1 MRLEHKAARIVFPRL
16 GSNMPPP
23 VPVEADFDRF
33 RRMRDA
39 HSFGGL
45 VLFNGAMATTPAL
58 LDRLQA
64 DSDVRLLVAADIE
77 RGAGQQMAGAT
88 LFPHAQAFTRLGDD
102 AEAAVEAFGAA
113 TAREAR
119 AAGIHIVFG
128 PVADVNRDPRNPIIG
143 TRAFG
148 SDTARAT
155 ALVTAYIRGCRR
167 EGLLTTA
174 KHFPGHGNTHA
185 DSHAELP
192 VVTDDEATLVRHDL
206 APFRAAI
213 AAGVE
218 LVMTA
223 HVAYPA
229 LDRSGAPATVSR
241 PILHDLL
248 RTRLGF
254 QGAVITDSLIMGAV
268 RERYATEA
276 DRAAALLNAGVDI
289 VLDPWDPPGAVAG
302 IVAAVQA
309 GRVTEARLDE
319 AIARIESLRGQIRP
333 APGPVTPDEVAAHAA
348 LADRVARQAL
358 FSRRLHDGPI
368 RRDGTGEVWIL
379 LNPFAR
385 TGQPPEARPIQPL
398 ARLLE
403 SVPGATYIEMG
414 PDDREQRYEMARHA
428 AEGAGVVVVAMI
440 VKPAAW
446 HAFGLPPRMVA
457 LAASVF
463 ASRPAVL
470 AVLGSPQM
478 LDVFPDAAAHVCVYS
493 NVPVAQQAAADHIRN
508 AYLHA

>member
-45 VLFNGAMATTPAL
+45 VLFNGAMTTTPAL

-64 DSDVRLLVAADIE
+64 DSDVPLLVASDIE
-77 RGAGQQMAGAT
+77 RGTGQQMAGAT
-88 LFPHAQAFTRLGDD
+88 LFPHAQAFTRLGDE
-102 AEAAVEAFGAA
+102 AEAAVEAFGVA

-143 TRAFG
+143 TRAYG
-148 SDTARAT
+148 SDTERAA

-167 EGLLTTA
+167 DGLLTTA

-192 VVTDDEATLVRHDL
+192 VVTDDEATLTRHDL

-223 HVAYPA
+223 HVVYPA
-229 LDRSGAPATVSR
+229 LDPSGAPATVSR
-241 PILHDLL
+241 PILHNLL

-254 QGAVITDSLIMGAV
+254 RGAVITDSLIMGAV
-268 RERYATEA
+268 RERYSTEA

-289 VLDPWDPPGAVAG
+289 FLDPWDPPAAVAG
-302 IVAAVQA
+302 IVEAVRA
-309 GRVTEARLDE
+309 GRVAEARLDE
-319 AIARIESLRGQIRP
+319 AIARIETLRGQVRP
-333 APGPVTPDEVAAHAA
+333 APEPPTPDASAAYGA

-358 FSRRLHDGPI
+358 FSRRTADSPL
-368 RRDGTGEVWIL
+368 RRDASGEVWIL
-379 LNPFAR
+379 LNPFI
-385 TGQPPEARPIQPL
+385 RPGLRPDERPVQPL
-398 ARLLE
+398 ARILE
-403 SVPGATYIEMG
+403 TEPGATYFELG
-414 PDDREQRYEMARHA
+414 PDDDESRYDEARRA
-428 AEGAGVVVVAMI
+428 AAGAGAVVVAMI

-446 HAFGLPPRMVA
+446 HAFGLPPRMTA
-457 LAASVF
+457 LAESVF
-463 ASRPAVL
+463 TSRPAVL

-478 LDVFPDAAAHVCVYS
+478 LDTFPDAAAQVCVYS
-493 NVPVAQQAAADHIRN
+493 DVPVAQRAAADHIRN
-508 AYLHA
+508 AYLHQ

>member
-1 MRLEHKAARIVFPRL
+1 MRLEHKAAGIVFPRL

-23 VPVEADFDRF
+23 ITVEADFDRF
-33 RRMRDA
+33 RRM
-39 HSFGGL
+39 HEKHPFGGL

-64 DSDVRLLVAADIE
+64 ESDVRLLVASDIE

-88 LFPHAQAFTRLGDD
+88 LFPHAQAFTRLGDE

-119 AAGIHIVFG
+119 SAGIHIVFG
-128 PVADVNRDPRNPIIG
+128 PVADVNRDPQNPIIG
-143 TRAFG
+143 TRAYG
-148 SDTARAT
+148 SDTERAT

-192 VVTDDEATLVRHDL
+192 VVTDDEATLIRHDL

-229 LDRSGAPATVSR
+229 LDPSGAPATVSR

-248 RTRLGF
+248 RKRLGF
-254 QGAVITDSLIMGAV
+254 KGAVITDSLIMGAV

-289 VLDPWDPPGAVAG
+289 VLDPLDPHGAIAG
-302 IVAAVQA
+302 IVDAVQN
-309 GRVTEARLDE
+309 GRVSEERLDE
-319 AIARIESLRGQIRP
+319 AIARIEALRGRVP
-333 APGPVTPDEVAAHAA
+333 PPRGHTTPGEATAHGA
-348 LADRVARQAL
+348 LADRVARL
-358 FSRRLHDGPI
+358 SLYSRRLIDTPI
-368 RRDGTGEVWIL
+368 RRDTSGEVWIL

-385 TGQPPEARPIQPL
+385 PGQPVRPVQRL
-398 ARLLE
+398 ASLLE
-403 SVPGATYIEMG
+403 AVPGATYIELG
-414 PDDREQRYEMARHA
+414 PEDDDACYEQARRA
-428 AEGAGVVVVAMI
+428 AAGAGAVIVAMI

-446 HAFGLPPRMVA
+446 HAFGLLPRMTA

-478 LDVFPDAAAHVCVYS
+478 MDAFPGAAAQVCVYS
-493 NVPVAQQAAADHIRN
+493 DVPLAQQAAADHIRN
-508 AYLHA
+508 TYLHS